1 MGLDLLVDT
10 SILPFKSSPGDW
22 FNSFHPESGEM
33 VYVEHPVIIALMKH
47 RGHPVVED
55 PPMPSG
61 MQGTDGARWLVNAG
75 EKYSGFGNAV
85 CESIVRWLA
94 KDKPERKHGTCVEF
108 YLPNF
113 PPPMILAWFGGKTFV
128 FFDRK

>member
-1 MGLDLLVDT
+1 MPLELLMDT
-10 SILPFKSSPGDW
+10 SMLPFPSKPGDW

-47 RGHPVVED
+47 RGHPVVENPEQ
-55 PPMPSG
+55 PPG
-61 MQGTDGARWLVNAG
+61 IDTDGARWMVNAG
-75 EKYSGFGNAV
+75 EKYSGHGNAM

-94 KDKPERKHGTCVEF
+94 KDKPERRHGLCVEF
-108 YLPNF
+108 FLPNF
-113 PPPMILAWFGGKTFV
+113 PPPMICAFFGGKTFV